1 MEVNY
6 RWKKHYKTA
15 KYPIRQPAWLTW
27 LIWVL
32 SKICLMGKKYT
43 LETIDMEGL
52 EPPYIIFSNHMA
64 FIDFELAAMVT
75 YPKRV
80 NNVVNI
86 DGYHMMPWLLTWIG
100 SICTRKFTN
109 DIHLV
114 KSIRRAVQNGDILCL

>member
-27 LIWVL
+27 VIWIL
-32 SKICLMGKKYT
+32 SKIMLIGKKYT

-52 EPPYIIFSNHMA
+52 EPPYIIFSNHQA
-64 FIDFELAAMVT
+64 FIDFELSAMVT
-75 YPKRV
+75 YPRKV

-114 KSIRRAVQNGDILCL
+114 KSIRRVI